1 MLERV
6 DLFILAADAIL
17 LLHVLVVMFN
27 VFGLIFIFIG
37 NALKWS
43 WVRNPWFR
51 LLHLLAITV
60 VVLLAWLNSI
70 CPLTSIEM
78 ALRTRAGDVA
88 YSGTF
93 ISHWLESIL
102 YYQAPAW
109 VFIVAYTIFG
119 LMVVVS
125 WFLIRPRHFPN
136 KNIK

>member
-1 MLERV
+1 MNSPVLYT
-6 DLFILAADAIL
+6 LAADAIL
-17 LLHVLVVMFN
+17 LLHVLIVIFN

-37 NALKWS
+37 NVLKWS
-43 WVRNPWFR
+43 WIRNPWFR
-51 LLHLLAITV
+51 LLHLLAIGV

-102 YYQAPAW
+102 YYQAPPW
-109 VFIVAYTIFG
+109 VFALAYTIFG
-119 LMVVVS
+119 LIVVAS
-125 WFLIRPRHFPN
+125 WFLVRPRRFAK

>member
-1 MLERV
+1 MNSPALYT
-6 DLFILAADAIL
+6 LAADAVL

-27 VFGLIFIFIG
+27 VFGLVFIFVG
-37 NALKWS
+37 NVLKWS
-43 WVRNPWFR
+43 WIRNPWFR
-51 LLHLLAITV
+51 LLHLIAIGV

-102 YYQAPAW
+102 YYQAPPWIFAL
-109 VFIVAYTIFG
+109 AYTVFG
-119 LMVVVS
+119 LMVVAS
-125 WFLIRPRHFPN
+125 WFLVRPRHFP
-136 KNIK
+136 KKI

>member
-1 MLERV
+1 MIERA
-6 DLFILAADAIL
+6 DLFMLAADAVL
-17 LLHVLVVMFN
+17 LSHVLVVMFN

-37 NALKWS
+37 NVLKWS

-51 LLHLLAITV
+51 LLHLITIAV

-78 ALRTRAGDVA
+78 ALRTRAGDVT

-102 YYQAPAW
+102 YYQAPPW
-109 VFIVAYTIFG
+109 VFVFAYTVFG
-119 LMVVVS
+119 LIVVAS
-125 WFLIRPRHFPN
+125 WFLVRPRHFSN
-136 KNIK
+136 KI

>member
-1 MLERV
+1 MLEHV
-6 DLFILAADAIL
+6 DLCILAADGVL
-17 LLHVLVVMFN
+17 LLQVLVVMFN

-37 NALKWS
+37 NVLKWS

-51 LLHLLAITV
+51 LLHLLAISV

-78 ALRTRAGDVA
+78 VLRTRAGDVA
-88 YSGTF
+88 YSGSF
-93 ISHWLESIL
+93 ISHWLEGIL
-102 YYQAPAW
+102 YYQAPPW

-125 WFLIRPRHFPN
+125 WFLIRPRHFP
-136 KNIK
+136 KRT